1 MAAPRLGGSATRRSQ
16 SLVSALLSPVVLVP
30 HSRRRYIVDTMS
42 RSTVVKARIVAVG
55 NSQGVRIPKP
65 LLEQA
70 GLNGEVELHAEH
82 GRIVI
87 AAVRS
92 ARAGWA
98 EAAAELHARG
108 EDGLLETAAPAFDA
122 EEWEWR

>member
-1 MAAPRLGGSATRRSQ
+1 MPRSAA
-16 SLVSALLSPVVLVP
+16 
-30 HSRRRYIVDTMS
+30 I
-42 RSTVVKARIVAVG
+42 KARIVAIG
-55 NSQGVRIPKP
+55 NSHGVRIPKP

-70 GLNGEVELHAEH
+70 GLSGEVELHAEH

-87 AAVRS
+87 AACQV

-98 EAAAELHARG
+98 DAAAVLHTRG
-108 EDGLLETAAPAFDA
+108 QDTLVATPAPAFDA

>member
-1 MAAPRLGGSATRRSQ
+1 MPRSHA
-16 SLVSALLSPVVLVP
+16 
-30 HSRRRYIVDTMS
+30 I
-42 RSTVVKARIVAVG
+42 KARIVAIG
-55 NSQGVRIPKP
+55 NSHGVRIPKP

-70 GLNGEVELHAEH
+70 GLSGEVELHAEH

-87 AAVRS
+87 AACQV

-98 EAAAELHARG
+98 DAAAALQTRG
-108 EDGLLETAAPAFDA
+108 KGTLVVTPAPAFDA

>member
-1 MAAPRLGGSATRRSQ
+1 
-16 SLVSALLSPVVLVP
+16 
-30 HSRRRYIVDTMS
+30 
-42 RSTVVKARIVAVG
+42 VVKSRIVRIG

-70 GLNGEVELHAEH
+70 GLAGEVELHAED

-87 AAVRS
+87 AAARHP
-92 ARAGWA
+92 RAGWA
-98 EAAAELHARG
+98 EAARAMHARG
-108 EDGLLETAAPAFDA
+108 EDELLDAPTPTRFDE

>member
-1 MAAPRLGGSATRRSQ
+1 MKT
-16 SLVSALLSPVVLVP
+16 
-30 HSRRRYIVDTMS
+30 
-42 RSTVVKARIVAVG
+42 RIVAIG
-55 NSQGVRIPKP
+55 NSQGIRIPKP

-70 GLNGEVELHAEH
+70 GLEGDVELRAEQ

-87 AAVRS
+87 AAVRR
-92 ARAGWA
+92 ARTGWA

-108 EDGLLETAAPAFDA
+108 EDGLIATPAPAFDA